1 MSGVPMMIPKWVLKK
16 LGFTG
21 TTAEVNAAIS
31 SGRIKEGDTV
41 IITDDNNDTLTA
53 SQVSFDNTGTG
64 MSATSA
70 QGAIAELNNDLTDL
84 QEEIDN
90 MGMPNLDYSNPLH
103 TFSANNLIYTA
114 NRECYLVGSYYGAAN
129 QLVKLNN
136 HIIAFGSTSDSQGVA
151 CAVFINLKLN
161 SGDTVVCPRV
171 SEALHVY
178 KEK

>member
-70 QGAIAELNNDLTDL
+70 Q
-84 QEEIDN
+84 
-90 MGMPNLDYSNPLH
+90 
-103 TFSANNLIYTA
+103 
-114 NRECYLVGSYYGAAN
+114 
-129 QLVKLNN
+129 
-136 HIIAFGSTSDSQGVA
+136 
-151 CAVFINLKLN
+151 
-161 SGDTVVCPRV
+161 
-171 SEALHVY
+171 
-178 KEK
+178 